1 MQVQIQETETININA
16 IWSILFTNNINMKK
30 LLLIFASL
38 LAIIACK
45 KTEALNTNVYSEV
58 QLTLVDENGVNVLN
72 SKLTLAD
79 LDLYYVT
86 SSGEKILQ
94 NNPNLDLSKNMEIT
108 NDGQDKK
115 LRLFVNLK
123 AANNQYAESILKIKG
138 YDDVTIKVKV
148 QKSGGSLGYS
158 DLFINEENI
167 SIDLR
172 SKPLKVQLKK

>member
-1 MQVQIQETETININA
+1 
-16 IWSILFTNNINMKK
+16 MKK
-30 LLLIFASL
+30 LLIIFASL
-38 LAIIACK
+38 LTFIACK

-72 SKLTLAD
+72 SKLTIAD

-94 NNPNLDLSKNMEIT
+94 NNGNLDLPKNMEIT

-115 LRLFVNLK
+115 LRLFANLN
-123 AANNQYAESILKIKG
+123 AENNEYAESILKVKG

-148 QKSGGSLGYS
+148 QKNGGSLGYS
-158 DLFINEENI
+158 DLFLDGKNI
-167 SIDLR
+167 SVDMR
-172 SKPLKVQLKK
+172 SKPIKIQLKK

>member
-1 MQVQIQETETININA
+1 MN
-16 IWSILFTNNINMKK
+16 K

-38 LAIIACK
+38 LIFIACK
-45 KTEALNTNVYSEV
+45 KTEAFSTNVYSEV

-72 SKLTLAD
+72 SKLTIAD

-86 SSGEKILQ
+86 SSGEKVLQ
-94 NNPNLDLSKNMEIT
+94 NNGNLDRPKNMEIT

-115 LRLFVNLK
+115 LRLFANLK
-123 AANNQYAESILKIKG
+123 AENNEYAESILKVKG
-138 YDDVTIKVKV
+138 YDDITIKVKV

-158 DLFINEENI
+158 DLFVNGESI

-172 SKPLKVQLKK
+172 DKPVKVQLKK

>member
-1 MQVQIQETETININA
+1 MN
-16 IWSILFTNNINMKK
+16 K

-38 LAIIACK
+38 LIFIACK
-45 KTEALNTNVYSEV
+45 KTEALSTSVYSEV

-72 SKLTLAD
+72 SKLTIAD

-86 SSGEKILQ
+86 SSGEKVLQ
-94 NNPNLDLSKNMEIT
+94 NNGNLDLPKNMEIT

-115 LRLFVNLK
+115 LRLFANLK
-123 AANNQYAESILKIKG
+123 AENNEYAESILKVKG
-138 YDDVTIKVKV
+138 YDDITIKVKV

-158 DLFINEENI
+158 DLFVNGESI

-172 SKPLKVQLKK
+172 DKPVKVQLKK

>member
-1 MQVQIQETETININA
+1 MN
-16 IWSILFTNNINMKK
+16 K

-38 LAIIACK
+38 LTFIACK
-45 KTEALNTNVYSEV
+45 KTEALNTSVYSEV

-72 SKLTLAD
+72 SKLTIAD

-94 NNPNLDLSKNMEIT
+94 NNGNLDLPKNMEIT

-115 LRLFVNLK
+115 LRLFANLK
-123 AANNQYAESILKIKG
+123 AENNEYAESILKVKG
-138 YDDVTIKVKV
+138 YDDITIKVKV

-158 DLFINEENI
+158 DLFVNGESI
-167 SIDLR
+167 STDLR
-172 SKPLKVQLKK
+172 DKPVKVQLKK

>member
-1 MQVQIQETETININA
+1 MN
-16 IWSILFTNNINMKK
+16 K

-38 LAIIACK
+38 LIFIACK
-45 KTEALNTNVYSEV
+45 KTEAFSTNVYSEV

-72 SKLTLAD
+72 SKLTIAD

-94 NNPNLDLSKNMEIT
+94 NNGNLDLPKNMEIT

-115 LRLFVNLK
+115 LRLFANLK
-123 AANNQYAESILKIKG
+123 AENNEYAESILKVKG
-138 YDDVTIKVKV
+138 YDDITIKVKV

-158 DLFINEENI
+158 DLFVNGESI
-167 SIDLR
+167 STDLR
-172 SKPLKVQLKK
+172 DKPVKVQLKK

>member
-1 MQVQIQETETININA
+1 MN
-16 IWSILFTNNINMKK
+16 K

-38 LAIIACK
+38 LIFIACK
-45 KTEALNTNVYSEV
+45 KTEAFSTNVYSEV

-72 SKLTLAD
+72 SKLTIAD

-86 SSGEKILQ
+86 SSGEKVLQ
-94 NNPNLDLSKNMEIT
+94 NNGNLDLPKNMEIT

-115 LRLFVNLK
+115 LRLFANLK
-123 AANNQYAESILKIKG
+123 AENNEYAESILKVKG
-138 YDDVTIKVKV
+138 YDDITIKVKV

-158 DLFINEENI
+158 DLFVNGESI

-172 SKPLKVQLKK
+172 DKPVKVQLKK